1 MYTCSYC
8 SEGGHSINKCKHP
21 DIEKLQDKIQKNA
34 VIHYYCMLKY
44 DFNFLLYSLKLL
56 TIPELQ
62 IISYKNKLDNKLS
75 YKPNKLELRKYIYF
89 LVEYFSF
96 ENKES
101 ITIPYF
107 DNNILW
113 DYATVIHSL
122 THKKEVILVYMDII
136 KISPRP
142 FFYDIDLELVKSIEH
157 NDMNNNYKCS
167 ICFESMIDLNICL
180 INCKHSFC
188 SNCIK
193 MYLVSLYK
201 YSNDYNNYK
210 PNCPLCRTDIST
222 ILMNDYDSYHY
233 FSSTFIEE
241 FTPDYFNSINEA
253 SIVKIHNYENKFYYS
268 ENIENIENI
277 ENNEEY
283 NIDEEEGFGP
293 YNFRIHLPRNIISFT
308 YLQNFIIE
316 NITIIINMTSIIQ
329 YWFFFMGIIY
339 IVHVCSKHEKEPPVC
354 DLEEIIYI

>member
-8 SEGGHSINKCKHP
+8 NEIGHSINKCKHS
-21 DIEKLQDKIQKNA
+21 DIEILQEKIKKDA

-56 TIPELQ
+56 TIPELR

-75 YKPNKLELRKYIYF
+75 YKPNKLELQKYLYF

-113 DYATVIHSL
+113 DYATVINRL
-122 THKKEVILVYMDII
+122 IHKKEVILVYMDII

-142 FFYDIDLELVKSIEH
+142 FVYNIDLELVNSIDDNE
-157 NDMNNNYKCS
+157 MNNNYKCS
-167 ICFESMIDLNICL
+167 ICLESMIDLNICL

-193 MYLVSLYK
+193 LYLVSLYR
-201 YSNDYNNYK
+201 YSKDYNNYY
-210 PNCPLCRTDIST
+210 PNCPLCRTYISK
-222 ILMNDYDSYHY
+222 ILINDYDSYRY
-233 FSSTFIEE
+233 FSSTFIEY
-241 FTPDYFNSINEA
+241 FTPGYFNSISES
-253 SIVKIHNYENKFYYS
+253 SIMKVHNYENKFYYS
-268 ENIENIENI
+268 ENDEDNIE
-277 ENNEEY
+277 
-283 NIDEEEGFGP
+283 EEEFSP
-293 YNFRIHLPRNIISFT
+293 YNARIHLPRNILLFT
-308 YLQNFIIE
+308 YLQNIIIN
-316 NITIIINMTSIIQ
+316 NITIIMNMTSIIQ
-329 YWFFFMGIIY
+329 YWFFFIGTIY
-339 IVHVCSKHEKEPPVC
+339 ILHHFSKHDIEQPVC